1 MDTSIPWKRRY
12 SDCGLGERRR
22 EVTQKYNEFVWR
34 ARVGTWHHCD
44 MNTTPN
50 TIAADVVV
58 IGFGKGG
65 KTAASKLGHLGKRV
79 VMIEQSSL
87 MYGGTC
93 PNVGCVPTKA
103 LVYHSHNRREEDSA
117 HEWYRRSVTTVHQL
131 TSSFRDVNYDVLDAH
146 DSLTILTG
154 KGTFVD
160 PHTVSVAAD
169 GRQVTVTGDTI
180 LINTGSE
187 PIVPEIAGIR
197 DSAHVITS
205 ADLIHRT
212 DLPAHLVIIGGGY
225 LGLELG
231 AVYRTFGSEVT
242 ILEAT
247 SQILG
252 REDDDVAQAAISIF
266 ESEGINIVT
275 NVAVLHIRDSQDGA
289 VVTYER
295 HGERFTLE
303 ADVVLPATGRAP
315 ATKGLGL
322 DAAGIATT
330 SRGGIVV
337 DEYMRTSQPHIF
349 ALGDVNGGP
358 QFTYVSLDDSR
369 IVLDQLVGEG
379 KRSTAD
385 RRSVPRT
392 LFISPPLATVGLTER
407 EARAAGYRIKVG
419 SQNVDE
425 IFAMPRAYIV
435 EETRGMMKFII
446 DLDTDLI
453 LGAAL
458 LSVDSQEMINVVAL
472 AMRSG
477 TTATQLQESIYTH
490 PSSTEALN
498 DVIGAIVR
506 SDAVRSEA
514 EAA

>member
-1 MDTSIPWKRRY
+1 MDT
-12 SDCGLGERRR
+12 
-22 EVTQKYNEFVWR
+22 
-34 ARVGTWHHCD
+34 
-44 MNTTPN
+44 TPT

-65 KTAASKLGHLGKRV
+65 KTAASTLAHLGKRV
-79 VMIEQSSL
+79 VMIEQSPL

-103 LVYHSHNRREEDSA
+103 LVYHSHNRREEDSPQ
-117 HEWYRRSVTTVHQL
+117 EWYRRSVRTVHQL
-131 TSSFRDVNYDVLDAH
+131 TSSFRDVNYNVLDAH

-154 KGTFVD
+154 KGTFID
-160 PHTVSVAAD
+160 PHTVSVAT
-169 GRQVTVTGDTI
+169 GNRSVTVTGETI
-180 LINTGSE
+180 LINTGSQ
-187 PIVPEIAGIR
+187 PILPDIAGIR

-205 ADLIHRT
+205 TDLIHRT

-242 ILEAT
+242 ILEMT
-247 SQILG
+247 DQILR
-252 REDDDVAQAAISIF
+252 REDDDVAQTAISIF
-266 ESEGINIVT
+266 ENEGVKIVT
-275 NVAVLHIRDSQDGA
+275 NATVLEIRDGDEGA
-289 VVTYER
+289 VVVYER
-295 HGERFTLE
+295 EGERFTVE
-303 ADVVLPATGRAP
+303 ADAVLPATGRAP
-315 ATKGLGL
+315 ATEGLGL
-322 DAAGIATT
+322 GAAGVAITP
-330 SRGGIVV
+330 RGAIVV
-337 DEYMRTSQPHIF
+337 DEHLRTSQPHIY

-358 QFTYVSLDDSR
+358 QFTYVSLDDAR
-369 IVLDQLVGEG
+369 IVLDQLTGEG

-385 RRSVPRT
+385 RQSVPRT

-407 EARAAGYRIKVG
+407 EARAAGHRIKIG
-419 SQNVDE
+419 SQNVGE

-446 DLDTDLI
+446 DLDTDFI

-458 LSVDSQEMINVVAL
+458 LSVDSQEIINVVAL

-477 TTATQLQESIYTH
+477 TTATQLQQSIYTH

-506 SDAVRSEA
+506 SDAQEVPDA

>member
-1 MDTSIPWKRRY
+1 
-12 SDCGLGERRR
+12 
-22 EVTQKYNEFVWR
+22 
-34 ARVGTWHHCD
+34 
-44 MNTTPN
+44 MNTTPS
-50 TIAADVVV
+50 TIAADVIV

-65 KTAASKLGHLGKRV
+65 KTAASTLGHLGRRV
-79 VMIEQSSL
+79 VLIEQSPL

-103 LVYHSHNRREEDSA
+103 LVYHAHNRREEDSPGD
-117 HEWYRRSVTTVHQL
+117 WYRRSVTTVHQL
-131 TSSFRDVNYDVLDAH
+131 TSSFRDINYDVLDAH

-160 PHTVSVAAD
+160 PHTVSVDVD
-169 GRQVTVTGDTI
+169 GRHVTVTGDTI

-187 PIVPEIAGIR
+187 PIIPDIKGIR

-205 ADLIHRT
+205 TDLIHRT

-242 ILEAT
+242 ILEMT
-247 SQILG
+247 SQILR
-252 REDDDVAQAAISIF
+252 REDDDVARTAISIF
-266 ESEGINIVT
+266 ENEGINIVT
-275 NVAVLHIRDSQDGA
+275 NANVLEIRDGGDGA
-289 VVTYER
+289 VVTYESN
-295 HGERFTLE
+295 GEQFSVE
-303 ADVVLPATGRAP
+303 ADAVLPATGRAP

-322 DAAGIATT
+322 EAAGVSTT
-330 SRGGIVV
+330 PRGAVVV
-337 DEYMRTSQPHIF
+337 DEHLRTSQRHIF

-358 QFTYVSLDDSR
+358 QFTYVSLDDAR
-369 IVLDQLVGEG
+369 IVLDQLIGEG

-385 RRSVPRT
+385 RHSVPRT

-407 EARAAGYRIKVG
+407 EARAAGHRIKVG
-419 SQNVDE
+419 SQNVGE

-435 EETRGMMKFII
+435 EETRGIMKFII

-458 LSVDSQEMINVVAL
+458 LSVDSQEMINVVSL

-477 TTATQLQESIYTH
+477 TTATQLQDSIYTH
-490 PSSTEALN
+490 PSSTEAFN
-498 DVIGAIVR
+498 DVIGVIVR
-506 SDAVRSEA
+506 SDAQASSDA

>member
-1 MDTSIPWKRRY
+1 MDT
-12 SDCGLGERRR
+12 
-22 EVTQKYNEFVWR
+22 
-34 ARVGTWHHCD
+34 
-44 MNTTPN
+44 TPS

-65 KTAASKLGHLGKRV
+65 KTAASTLGHLGKRV
-79 VMIEQSSL
+79 VLIEQSPL

-103 LVYHSHNRREEDSA
+103 LVYHAHNRREEDSPA
-117 HEWYRRSVTTVHQL
+117 DWYRRSVTTVHQL
-131 TSSFRDVNYDVLDAH
+131 TSTFRDVNYQVLDAH

-160 PHTVSVAAD
+160 PHTVNVDVD
-169 GRQVTVTGDTI
+169 GRQVRVTGDTI

-187 PIVPEIAGIR
+187 PIIPDIKGIR
-197 DSAHVITS
+197 ESAHVITS
-205 ADLIHRT
+205 TDLIHRT

-242 ILEAT
+242 ILEMT
-247 SQILG
+247 SQILR
-252 REDDDVAQAAISIF
+252 REDDDVAQTAISIF
-266 ESEGINIVT
+266 ENEGINIVT
-275 NVAVLHIRDSQDGA
+275 NANVLEIRDGNGGA
-289 VVTYER
+289 VVTYESK
-295 HGERFTLE
+295 GERFTIE
-303 ADVVLPATGRAP
+303 ADAVLPATGRAP

-322 DAAGIATT
+322 EAAGVSTT
-330 SRGGIVV
+330 PRAAVVV
-337 DEYMRTSQPHIF
+337 DEFLRTSQPHIF

-358 QFTYVSLDDSR
+358 QFTYVSLDDAR
-369 IVLDQLVGEG
+369 IVLDQLIGEG

-385 RRSVPRT
+385 RHSIPRT

-407 EARAAGYRIKVG
+407 EARAAGHRIKVG
-419 SQNVDE
+419 SQNVNE

-435 EETRGMMKFII
+435 EETRGIMKFII
-446 DLDTDLI
+446 DLDTDQI

-490 PSSTEALN
+490 PSSTEAFN
-498 DVIGAIVR
+498 DVIGIIVR
-506 SDAVRSEA
+506 SDAQASPGVQ
-514 EAA
+514 AA

>member
-1 MDTSIPWKRRY
+1 MDT
-12 SDCGLGERRR
+12 
-22 EVTQKYNEFVWR
+22 
-34 ARVGTWHHCD
+34 
-44 MNTTPN
+44 TPS
-50 TIAADVVV
+50 TIAADVIV

-65 KTAASKLGHLGKRV
+65 KTAASTLGHLGKRV
-79 VMIEQSSL
+79 VLIEQSPL

-103 LVYHSHNRREEDSA
+103 LVYHAHNRREEDSPDD
-117 HEWYRRSVTTVHQL
+117 WYRRSVTTVHQL
-131 TSSFRDVNYDVLDAH
+131 TSTFRDVNYQVLDAH

-160 PHTVSVAAD
+160 PHTVNVD
-169 GRQVTVTGDTI
+169 VNGRQVTVTGDTI
-180 LINTGSE
+180 LINTGSQ
-187 PIVPEIAGIR
+187 PIIPDIKGIR

-205 ADLIHRT
+205 TDLIHRT

-231 AVYRTFGSEVT
+231 SVYRTFGSEVT
-242 ILEAT
+242 ILEMT
-247 SQILG
+247 SQILR
-252 REDDDVAQAAISIF
+252 REDDDVARTAITIL
-266 ESEGINIVT
+266 ENEGINIVT
-275 NVAVLHIRDSQDGA
+275 NANVLEISDADGGA

-295 HGERFTLE
+295 NGEQFTVE
-303 ADVVLPATGRAP
+303 ADAVLPATGRAP
-315 ATKGLGL
+315 ATKDLGL
-322 DAAGIATT
+322 EAAGVSTT
-330 SRGGIVV
+330 PRGAVVV
-337 DEYMRTSQPHIF
+337 DEFLRTSQSHIF

-369 IVLDQLVGEG
+369 IVLDQLIGEG

-385 RRSVPRT
+385 RHSIPRT

-407 EARAAGYRIKVG
+407 EARAAGHRIKVG
-419 SQNVDE
+419 SQNVGE

-435 EETRGMMKFII
+435 EEIRGVMKFII

-472 AMRSG
+472 AIRSG
-477 TTATQLQESIYTH
+477 TTATQLQESIFTH
-490 PSSTEALN
+490 PSSTEAFN
-498 DVIGAIVR
+498 DVIGVIVR
-506 SDAVRSEA
+506 SDAQEGS
-514 EAA
+514 AAQAA

>member
-1 MDTSIPWKRRY
+1 MDT
-12 SDCGLGERRR
+12 
-22 EVTQKYNEFVWR
+22 
-34 ARVGTWHHCD
+34 
-44 MNTTPN
+44 TPS
-50 TIAADVVV
+50 TIAADVIV

-65 KTAASKLGHLGKRV
+65 KTAASTLGHLGKRV
-79 VMIEQSSL
+79 VLIEQSPL

-103 LVYHSHNRREEDSA
+103 LVYHAHNRREEDSPDD
-117 HEWYRRSVTTVHQL
+117 WYRRSVTTVHQL
-131 TSSFRDVNYDVLDAH
+131 TSTFRDVNYQVLDAH

-160 PHTVSVAAD
+160 PHTVNVD
-169 GRQVTVTGDTI
+169 VNGRQVTVTGDTI
-180 LINTGSE
+180 LINTGSQ
-187 PIVPEIAGIR
+187 PIIPDIKGIR

-205 ADLIHRT
+205 TDLIHRT

-231 AVYRTFGSEVT
+231 SVYRTFGSEVT
-242 ILEAT
+242 ILEMT
-247 SQILG
+247 SQILR
-252 REDDDVAQAAISIF
+252 REDDDVARTAITIL
-266 ESEGINIVT
+266 ENEGINIVT
-275 NVAVLHIRDSQDGA
+275 NANVLEISDADGGA

-295 HGERFTLE
+295 NGEQFTVE
-303 ADVVLPATGRAP
+303 ADAVLPATGRAP
-315 ATKGLGL
+315 ATKDLGL
-322 DAAGIATT
+322 EAAGVSTT
-330 SRGGIVV
+330 PRGAVVV
-337 DEYMRTSQPHIF
+337 DEFLRTSQSHIF

-369 IVLDQLVGEG
+369 IVLDQLIGEG

-385 RRSVPRT
+385 RHSIPRT

-407 EARAAGYRIKVG
+407 EARAAGHRIKVG
-419 SQNVDE
+419 SQNVGE

-435 EETRGMMKFII
+435 EEIRGVMKFII

-472 AMRSG
+472 AIRSG
-477 TTATQLQESIYTH
+477 TTATQLQESIFTH
-490 PSSTEALN
+490 PSSTEAFN
-498 DVIGAIVR
+498 DVIGVIVR
-506 SDAVRSEA
+506 SDAQESS
-514 EAA
+514 AAQAA

>member
-1 MDTSIPWKRRY
+1 MDT
-12 SDCGLGERRR
+12 
-22 EVTQKYNEFVWR
+22 
-34 ARVGTWHHCD
+34 
-44 MNTTPN
+44 TPS
-50 TIAADVVV
+50 TIAADVIV

-65 KTAASKLGHLGKRV
+65 KTAASTLGHLGRRV
-79 VMIEQSSL
+79 VLIEQSPL

-103 LVYHSHNRREEDSA
+103 LVYHAHNRREEDSPGD
-117 HEWYRRSVTTVHQL
+117 WYRRSVTTVHQL
-131 TSSFRDVNYDVLDAH
+131 TSSFRDINYDVLDAH

-160 PHTVSVAAD
+160 PHTVSVDVD
-169 GRQVTVTGDTI
+169 GRRVTVTGDTI

-187 PIVPEIAGIR
+187 PIIPNIEGIR
-197 DSAHVITS
+197 DSTHVITS
-205 ADLIHRT
+205 TDLIHRT

-242 ILEAT
+242 ILEMT
-247 SQILG
+247 SQILR
-252 REDDDVAQAAISIF
+252 REDDDVAQTAISIF
-266 ESEGINIVT
+266 ENEGINIVT
-275 NVAVLHIRDSQDGA
+275 NANVLEIRDGGGGA
-289 VVTYER
+289 VVTYESN
-295 HGERFTLE
+295 GKQFTVE
-303 ADVVLPATGRAP
+303 ADAVLPATGRAP

-322 DAAGIATT
+322 DAAGVSTT
-330 SRGGIVV
+330 PRGAVVV
-337 DEYMRTSQPHIF
+337 DEHLRTSQPHIF

-358 QFTYVSLDDSR
+358 QFTYVSLDDAR
-369 IVLDQLVGEG
+369 IVLDQLIGEG

-385 RRSVPRT
+385 RHSVPRT

-407 EARAAGYRIKVG
+407 EARAAGHRIKVG
-419 SQNVDE
+419 SQNVGE

-435 EETRGMMKFII
+435 EETRGIMKFII

-477 TTATQLQESIYTH
+477 TTATQLQDSIYTH
-490 PSSTEALN
+490 PSSTEAFN
-498 DVIGAIVR
+498 DVIGVIVR
-506 SDAVRSEA
+506 SDAQAGSGA